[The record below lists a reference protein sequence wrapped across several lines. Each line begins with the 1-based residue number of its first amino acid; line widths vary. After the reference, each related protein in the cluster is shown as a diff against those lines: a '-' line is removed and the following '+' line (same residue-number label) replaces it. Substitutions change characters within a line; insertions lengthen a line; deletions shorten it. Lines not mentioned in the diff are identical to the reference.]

1 MYKQL
6 NISINFRVKLNTN
19 ALLGFEAIQ
28 AFYNL
33 FLNGLQENSIHSGS
47 VSFGRF
53 EKEVLSWEKRSS
65 FSHNR
70 YLEEAEKISKPG
82 SVTQMRAHFEA
93 HFKKK
98 GIQLPTSVE
107 AQTWGQ
113 VAQHRQTAT
122 EKEESLWE
130 SMSQC
135 SYYSYELDKCD
146 KEMSPFGESCV
157 SYESYCETLLNSDDD
172 HSSLSVAL
180 EKTKIGFSEK
190 STAKL
195 KPLKNDRKVIPCYEK
210 TTKTTTKKHVFKGS
224 SSCNTKTSFDI
235 KRGKELKP
243 TKIVKSLASQA
254 STSKKTESLTP
265 VATKM
270 FRSKNCIGSAM
281 TERTTTIGF
290 SNKQVDKSKGENVE
304 AIVRKTLNS
313 KARPMP
319 KSTQGR
325 PQHTST
331 GQEKVRKDAQE
342 HSSKARCDR
351 SLVNGAAK
359 SKLNINK
366 QKVDTQRSLSGI
378 RPNSS
383 TKTERN
389 NANRRSLAVRRSA
402 VEVAL

>member
-1 MYKQL
+1 MAGEIQEPL
-6 NISINFRVKLNTN
+6 NLS
-19 ALLGFEAIQ
+19 LL
-28 AFYNL
+28 
-33 FLNGLQENSIHSGS
+33 ENSINSGS

-70 YLEEAEKISKPG
+70 YLEEAEKLSKPG

-107 AQTWGQ
+107 PQTWGQ
-113 VAQHRQTAT
+113 VAQHHQQTAS
-122 EKEESLWE
+122 EKEEVLSE

-146 KEMSPFGESCV
+146 REKSPFGESCV
-157 SYESYCETLLNSDDD
+157 SCVSYGETLLNSDDD

-180 EKTKIGFSEK
+180 EKTNIGCIEK
-190 STAKL
+190 STVTL
-195 KPLKNDRKVIPCYEK
+195 KPLKNDRKAINCYEK
-210 TTKTTTKKHVFKGS
+210 TTKATTKKHVVKGS
-224 SSCNTKTSFDI
+224 SSCNTKTSFDT

-243 TKIVKSLASQA
+243 TRIIKSLASQA
-254 STSKKTESLTP
+254 SISKKTESLTSL
-265 VATKM
+265 ATSKL
-270 FRSKNCIGSAM
+270 RSKTCIGSSIK
-281 TERTTTIGF
+281 ERTATIGF
-290 SNKQVDKSKGENVE
+290 SSRSNERVEKRKEENVE
-304 AIVRKTLNS
+304 AIVRKALNS
-313 KARPMP
+313 KARP
-319 KSTQGR
+319 KSTQAR
-325 PQHTST
+325 PQYISKD
-331 GQEKVRKDAQE
+331 QEKERKDTQE
-342 HSSKARCDR
+342 HSSKARCAR

-383 TKTERN
+383 NKTAKN
-389 NANRRSLAVRRSA
+389 IPNRSLAVRRST
-402 VEVAL
+402 VEIAL